1 MTRKFNKEM
10 YDKIKGKKNEPLSI
24 IGQKTLKIVDR
35 EKEKVAVERGSST
48 HTPTPTL
55 DEGRSTSPALSMEEL
70 APPLKKRKTGG
81 KGKEKVDS
89 SIWADAGVAMAR
101 ANKLLTPEKMM
112 EISSIPSHEMVSQH
126 VHKLVQVFTFCFC
139 SFCFA
144 IKCMVVSGFEDTFYC
159 QVLGEMMHITS
170 QYLVNEEKAIVT
182 TSKAEALEAEV
193 SGLWK
198 DLIESMDAHNTSKE
212 QVKALTKELDAER
225 LLVK

>member
-1 MTRKFNKEM
+1 
-10 YDKIKGKKNEPLSI
+10 
-24 IGQKTLKIVDR
+24 
-35 EKEKVAVERGSST
+35 
-48 HTPTPTL
+48 
-55 DEGRSTSPALSMEEL
+55 
-70 APPLKKRKTGG
+70 
-81 KGKEKVDS
+81 
-89 SIWADAGVAMAR
+89 
-101 ANKLLTPEKMM
+101 
-112 EISSIPSHEMVSQH
+112 
-126 VHKLVQVFTFCFC
+126 
-139 SFCFA
+139 
-144 IKCMVVSGFEDTFYC
+144 MVVSGFEDTFYC